1 MPGFDGTGPRGMGPM
16 TGGMRGWCSGFM
28 PRPWSVDGRWPSYGY
43 PSAFPPVVPRYT
55 PYPATAWPQT
65 PMTVPAPTWAPPT
78 SQAFPMFQPYSMPKD
93 QEIDYLQNQAKILE
107 DQLKQIRDRLKE
119 LASSE

>member
-28 PRPWSVDGRWPSYGY
+28 PTPWSFGGGFGRRPMYGAPY
-43 PSAFPPVVPRYT
+43 GFPR
-55 PYPATAWPQT
+55 
-65 PMTVPAPTWAPPT
+65 TVPYAGPAWGWPRFAPWQVAAPNAPWSYQPYAMST
-78 SQAFPMFQPYSMPKD
+78 DDERSYLESQAKM
-93 QEIDYLQNQAKILE
+93 LE
-107 DQLKQIRDRLKE
+107 EQLKQIRDRLAE